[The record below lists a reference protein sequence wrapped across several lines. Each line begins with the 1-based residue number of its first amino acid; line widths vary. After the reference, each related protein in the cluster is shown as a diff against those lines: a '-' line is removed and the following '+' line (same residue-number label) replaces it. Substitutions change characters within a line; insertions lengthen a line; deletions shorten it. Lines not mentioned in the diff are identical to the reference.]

1 MSLLLI
7 WNIFHINFW
16 CFYFWHWLCICFL
29 GRSIWTYIYVPGK
42 PMWRLLGWQS
52 FSSQTIRK
60 LCSLLGWISIRINEI
75 IFWIANLWWKAM
87 LTELSLYFSRLFFN
101 FEHISHPFLFFL
113 LLTLNRYIYSKSI
126 TVTLLSL
133 RAEAV
138 CDWISRVV
146 GTVR

>member
-1 MSLLLI
+1 
-7 WNIFHINFW
+7 
-16 CFYFWHWLCICFL
+16 
-29 GRSIWTYIYVPGK
+29 
-42 PMWRLLGWQS
+42 
-52 FSSQTIRK
+52 
-60 LCSLLGWISIRINEI
+60 
-75 IFWIANLWWKAM
+75 M

-101 FEHISHPFLFFL
+101 FEHIPFLFFL

-126 TVTLLSL
+126 TATLLSL